1 MEAIDDRRRR
11 YMDWKILEII
21 ILLQLFGLFYRSAK
35 IFLTNNKKY
44 LRITEINVIL
54 RSQTLPKK
62 ARLFDL
68 QTINSE
74 IYFLYSME
82 FIAAID
88 SFMVHTGKHSTALSK
103 R

>member
-11 YMDWKILEII
+11 YMYWKTLEII
-21 ILLQLFGLFYRSAK
+21 ILLQLFGIFYRSAK
-35 IFLTNNKKY
+35 ILLTNNKKY
-44 LRITEINVIL
+44 LRMTEINVISS
-54 RSQTLPKK
+54 SQTLPKK

-88 SFMVHTGKHSTALSK
+88 SFMVHTC
-103 R
+103 